1 MDDLLQLVRDG
12 ARRSSAGVVLA
23 APGRVPLTYSRLL
36 DAIDAT
42 RSVLRAAGVDRS
54 DRVAVLIPNGPE
66 MAAAFLAVSGCA
78 ACAPLNPAYTA
89 SELDF
94 YLADLGAKALV
105 FDPRLDS
112 PAPAVAKSR
121 GIAVIEL
128 EPDFDGPAGLFELSV
143 SERIRDREGEEGR
156 PDVTDPVLLL
166 HTSGTTSRPK
176 LVPLSHANLVA
187 SARAIADSLNLGP
200 ADRVLSIMPLFHIH
214 GLVGATLSSI
224 AAGGSVAC
232 PPRFDPARFFSWLDE
247 LEPTWYTGVPTMHQ
261 AILAGAA
268 LHRDVVARRPLRFIR
283 SSSASLPPSVL
294 AQLEATFGAPVV
306 EAYGMTEASH
316 QMATNPLPP
325 GERRPGTV
333 GRAAGTEIAIIDG
346 EIVIRGP
353 GVTRGYEANPA
364 ANEQAFVDG
373 WLRTGD
379 EGTLD
384 DDGYLTITGR
394 SKEIVNRGGEKVAPR
409 EVEEALLEHPAVAE
423 TAVFAVPHPRL
434 GEEVAA
440 AVVLRT
446 AEAVTPAELRRFAAR
461 QIADFKVPR
470 RILILDAIPKGA
482 TGKVQRVGL
491 AARLG
496 LDGAAP
502 ESLGGA
508 APRSPTE
515 ETLCAIFT
523 EILGS
528 GPVGADRDFFEI
540 GGDSIQAVRIVD
552 RVREAFGVRL
562 PATLLFDAPTVAE
575 LAVAVLTARAGEES
589 LDDILTRL
597 ESLSDDEAAQL
608 ANHAGAE
615 EVS

>member
-1 MDDLLQLVRDG
+1 MDDLPQLVRDG
-12 ARRSSAGVVLA
+12 ARRSSGGVVLA
-23 APGRVPLTYSRLL
+23 APGRTPLSYDRLL
-36 DAIDAT
+36 VAIDDT
-42 RSVLRAAGVDRS
+42 RDALRAAGLDRS

-66 MAAAFLAVSGCA
+66 MAAAFLAVSACA
-78 ACAPLNPAYTA
+78 AFAPLNPAYTE

-94 YLADLGAKALV
+94 FLNDLGAKALLI
-105 FDPRLDS
+105 DPRLDS
-112 PAPAVAKSR
+112 PAPAVAKAR

-128 EPDFDGPAGLFELSV
+128 EPDLEGPAGLFGLTIGD
-143 SERIRDREGEEGR
+143 RIRNRDGEEGR
-156 PDVTDPVLLL
+156 PDVDGPVLLL

-187 SARAIADSLNLGP
+187 SAKAIAASLNLRP
-200 ADRVLSIMPLFHIH
+200 EDRVLNIMPLFHIH

-232 PPRFDPARFFSWLDE
+232 PPRFDPARFFGWLDE

-294 AQLEATFGAPVV
+294 TQLEDTFGAPVI

-316 QMATNPLPP
+316 QMATNRLPP
-325 GERRPGTV
+325 DERRPGTV
-333 GRAAGTEIAIIDG
+333 GRAAGTEIAIING
-346 EIVIRGP
+346 EIVIRGR
-353 GVTRGYEANPA
+353 GVTRGYESNPA

-379 EGTLD
+379 EGRLD
-384 DDGYLTITGR
+384 GDGYLTITGR

-409 EVEEALLEHPAVAE
+409 EVEEVLLDHPAVDE

-440 AVVLRT
+440 AVVLRVPD
-446 AEAVTPAELRRFAAR
+446 AATPAEIRRFAAR
-461 QIADFKVPR
+461 HLADYKVPR
-470 RILILDAIPKGA
+470 RILILEAIPKGA
-482 TGKVQRVGL
+482 TGKVQRVGM

-496 LDGAAP
+496 LDGASPETLQGAP
-502 ESLGGA
+502 
-508 APRSPTE
+508 PRSSAE
-515 ETLCAIFT
+515 ETLCDIFT
-523 EILGS
+523 EILGH
-528 GPVGADRDFFEI
+528 GPVGIDRDFFDI

-552 RVREAFGVRL
+552 RVHEAYGVRL

-575 LAVAVLTARAGEES
+575 LAVAVLAARADDQT
-589 LDDILTRL
+589 LDDIITRL
-597 ESLSDDEAAQL
+597 ESLSEDEASQL
-608 ANHAGAE
+608 ANEAGRE